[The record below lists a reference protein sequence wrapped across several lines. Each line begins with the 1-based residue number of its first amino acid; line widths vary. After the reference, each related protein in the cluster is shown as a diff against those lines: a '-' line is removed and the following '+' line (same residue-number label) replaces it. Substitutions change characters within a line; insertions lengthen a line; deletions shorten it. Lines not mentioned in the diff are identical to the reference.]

1 MKSMTNKLHCYVT
14 QKIFV
19 LLPFVFFFYGCGG
32 YKIDSSKH
40 AKVLVYPSID
50 IRTEK
55 NLELEKFD
63 KKKCFLKKR
72 VLPAEYFLQT
82 KYFYMPCY
90 LSDPTTATISY
101 NDLQNPST
109 DQLKSLP
116 SNGVRYVL
124 IVIIKDFHYQF
135 NVINNHVKA
144 ELGGYLIDTNIG
156 EIIWHN
162 EAEGSSGI
170 GALDITL
177 FGYDCS
183 GIPMATMRSA
193 MDRLLEN
200 MPILMP
206 ENMPN

>member
-1 MKSMTNKLHCYVT
+1 MF
-14 QKIFV
+14 QKVSIYAIGLSLF
-19 LLPFVFFFYGCGG
+19 LTGCCG
-32 YKIDSSKH
+32 YKMDPSKH

-50 IRTEK
+50 IRTEN

-72 VLPAEYFLQT
+72 VLPAENFLQT
-82 KYFYMPCY
+82 KYFYMPCH
-90 LSDPTTATISY
+90 LSDPTTATINY
-101 NDLQNPST
+101 NELQNPNS

-124 IVIIKDFHYQF
+124 IVVIKEFHYQF
-135 NVINNHVKA
+135 NVINNHAKA

-162 EAEGSSGI
+162 EAEKSSAI
-170 GALDITL
+170 GALDIIL

-183 GIPMATMRSA
+183 GIPMVTMRGA
-193 MDRLLEN
+193 MDKLLEN
-200 MPILMP
+200 MPVLMP
-206 ENMPN
+206 ESMPN